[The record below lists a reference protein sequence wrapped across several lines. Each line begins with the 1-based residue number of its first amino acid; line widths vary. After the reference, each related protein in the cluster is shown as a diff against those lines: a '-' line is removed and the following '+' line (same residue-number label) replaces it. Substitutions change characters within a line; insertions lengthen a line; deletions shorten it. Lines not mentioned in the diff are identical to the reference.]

1 MRTNLLRK
9 SAATVSAIIT
19 IKHHHLFA
27 KSTNFSRIIVYITM
41 THHFLLYCTLFLS
54 SSLPH
59 FSVLAFLS
67 HNVCRIIHP
76 FCLQQRR
83 HDSIFFAEPIP
94 RPGDRPAP
102 QGGDMAYTK
111 VNIDAQLKR
120 YSDIRNVG
128 GLECITDVYARS
140 SLQPNIYW
148 FTAKVARCTGTYCL
162 QILKLKIQC
171 SVIVDDKLLLGMQT
185 C

>member
-1 MRTNLLRK
+1 MRTNLLRRK
-9 SAATVSAIIT
+9 SAAPVSAIIT
-19 IKHHHLFA
+19 INHHLFA

-94 RPGDRPAP
+94 RPGDRPAR

-128 GLECITDVYARS
+128 GVECITDVYARS
-140 SLQPNIYW
+140 ALQPNIYW

-171 SVIVDDKLLLGMQT
+171 SVIVDDKLLVGVQT